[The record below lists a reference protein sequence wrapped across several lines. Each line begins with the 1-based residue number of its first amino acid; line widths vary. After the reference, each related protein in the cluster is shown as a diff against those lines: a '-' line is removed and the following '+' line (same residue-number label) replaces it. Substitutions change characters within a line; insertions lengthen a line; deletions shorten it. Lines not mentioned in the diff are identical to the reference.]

1 MTTHKTARRNTP
13 RSAGSDGRSGNT
25 EIFPLPAARS
35 EQTQQNAPIMKPC
48 PALQAPAPTRDLI
61 AERAQAIWLKRG
73 CPRTRDEENWREAE
87 AQLETEWRTLSRS
100 GDSALG

>member
-1 MTTHKTARRNTP
+1 MVIRRTTDRNAARKADN
-13 RSAGSDGRSGNT
+13 DVRSGNT

-73 CPRTRDEENWREAE
+73 CPRNRDEENWREAE